1 MVNAWRAE
9 FLLDPLSHRRSG
21 QYRGGNQSEGQLLAV
36 DHLASPLDV
45 RANIGC
51 QSQTTPSEGRSAI
64 K

>member
-9 FLLDPLSHRRSG
+9 VLLDPFSHRSSG
-21 QYRGGNQSEGQLLAV
+21 QYRSGNQSEGQLLAV

-51 QSQTTPSEGRSAI
+51 QSPTTPLEGRSAI